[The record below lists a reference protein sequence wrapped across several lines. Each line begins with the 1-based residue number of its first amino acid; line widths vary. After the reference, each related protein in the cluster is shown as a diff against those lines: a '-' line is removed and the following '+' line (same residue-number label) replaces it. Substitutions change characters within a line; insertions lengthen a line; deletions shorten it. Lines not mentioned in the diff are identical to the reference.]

1 MRYLHIDAAIILYL
15 LNCYVAKWNVLL
27 IAVECPKI
35 AEILGQILKL
45 ATSGEIVLSNLNTHP
60 DL

>member
-1 MRYLHIDAAIILYL
+1 MFQAHNESMLYL

-35 AEILGQILKL
+35 AEILVQIFKL
-45 ATSGEIVLSNLNTHP
+45 VSSLF
-60 DL
+60 

>member
-1 MRYLHIDAAIILYL
+1 MFQAHNESMLYL

-45 ATSGEIVLSNLNTHP
+45 VTSREIVSSNLSTHP